1 MATVKYITVP
11 TKRLAESITGA
22 STSFKVSN
30 IEGWDGVDLT
40 SADFGTRLWVVFRN
54 SANTLMEIMEVDP
67 ATIISA
73 STAITI
79 LTRGLKF
86 TGDQSTE
93 VSANKL
99 TWVKGDTV
107 VEFGTS
113 VPQLLE
119 MTVRTIGDQ
128 TVAGI
133 KTFSSLPTIPAVP
146 VANTDAASKAYVDGV
161 VSAGAAD
168 ANTTTKGLVEEAT
181 QAEADAKTATG
192 GTGAKLFQNLSTVR
206 STLLNDYKVDTGAAN
221 AYVITPAPAITAY
234 TTGQIFS
241 FKAVNANTT
250 TSTINVNTLG
260 VKTIKK
266 TDASVLVANDIL
278 AGQIVVIEYDG
289 TDFIMVSPPGN
300 AINKTGAGVY
310 PAVDGS
316 LITKARIFEALTAGA
331 TISGAT
337 LPVPVYINS
346 SDNQI
351 YACDGNVQ
359 TALNFIGFAI
369 TDGTDN
375 NPITVQ
381 LDGVVAGFSGL
392 TPGAKYYVQDA
403 IGTIGTSMGTYEVY
417 VGVAISASQVYI
429 EKGPTSGMQYMG
441 TASESAGTI
450 TSPAGARM
458 CVINATNNATSG
470 DGSTSNGDIVIFAK
484 GKTTGSFSNKAGA
497 AGQPGVSVSW
507 SGTTITV
514 TYNITGGDSSGAATA
529 YFYR

>member
-1 MATVKYITVP
+1 MATVKYTTAP
-11 TKRLAESITGA
+11 TKRLAESITGS

-30 IEGWDGVDLT
+30 IEGWDGADLT
-40 SADFGTRLWVVFRN
+40 SGDFGTRLWVVFRN

-67 ATIISA
+67 TTITAA
-73 STAITI
+73 SSPITI
-79 LTRGLKF
+79 VTRGLKF
-86 TGDQSTE
+86 TGDQSTS
-93 VSANKL
+93 VAANKL

-128 TVAGI
+128 TIAGV
-133 KTFSSLPTIPAVP
+133 KTFSSLPSIPLVP
-146 VANTDAASKAYVDGV
+146 VANADAASKAYVDGV

-181 QAEADAKTATG
+181 QAEVDAKTQTG

-206 STLLNDYKVDTGAAN
+206 STLLSDYKVDTGAAD

-266 TDASVLVANDIL
+266 PDASVLLANDIL
-278 AGQIVVIEYDG
+278 AGQIVVVEYDG
-289 TDFIMVSPPGN
+289 TDMIMISPTGN
-300 AINKTGAGVY
+300 ALNKTGAGLY

-316 LITKARIFEALTAGA
+316 LITDIEVKDILTAGE
-331 TISGAT
+331 TINGAT
-337 LPVPVYINS
+337 LPVPVYLKA
-346 SDNQI
+346 SDAQI
-351 YACDGNVQ
+351 YACDANVQ
-359 TALNFIGFAI
+359 TALDFIGFGI
-369 TDGTDN
+369 TNGTDN

-381 LDGVVAGFSGL
+381 IGGTVGGFSGL

-403 IGTIGTSMGTYEVY
+403 VGTIGTSMGTYEVY
-417 VGVAISASQVYI
+417 VGVAISATEVLIDWGNNSA
-429 EKGPTSGMQYMG
+429 MQYMG

-458 CVINATNNATSG
+458 AIITCSVVANAGDGSSNSGSFTLMAKGATSG
-470 DGSTSNGDIVIFAK
+470 SSTSK
-484 GKTTGSFSNKAGA
+484 GGA
-497 AGQPGVSVSW
+497 SAVVGTSASW

-514 TYNITGGDSSGAATA
+514 TYSGAAALVSSSATA